1 MAAFAAVVPDA
12 VVASAAAT
20 ATLTVV
26 ADATAEEVRGPG
38 GFSVVLLHNALIE
51 PYDLTECVSIS

>member
-1 MAAFAAVVPDA
+1 MAAFVAVAPDT

-26 ADATAEEVRGPG
+26 ADATAEKVSGLG
-38 GFSVVLLHNALIE
+38 GASVVLLHNAL
-51 PYDLTECVSIS
+51 TEQHDQPNAWRIS

>member
-1 MAAFAAVVPDA
+1 MAAFVAVVPDA
-12 VVASAAAT
+12 VVAAAAAT

-26 ADATAEEVRGPG
+26 ADVTAEKVRGPR

-51 PYDLTECVSIS
+51 PYDQPNV